1 MILYFVSRNYEV
13 LGLASTNLSE
23 GYEITADELTED
35 IDSGVASLTASIAWD
50 DDTRLQLEE
59 WTRAGNYVLTEH
71 ENDAVLFAV
80 ITHETDTAEKAVTIY
95 AEDAGL
101 DLINEIAPAYT
112 ADASHNI
119 AWYIN
124 YFLGDSDFEI
134 GTNEIPSLT
143 RKLTWDGDSTVTER
157 LRSIATQFGNA
168 ELSYSFAVENLRIT
182 HKYINI
188 WSKRGTDAG
197 QELRL
202 DRDINSIRV
211 ITSAEELYTGLIATG
226 STPEGS
232 DVPINL
238 KGYSYDDGDI
248 YVDSN
253 GRLLSRSGADE
264 WGRMTKGNSRSYI
277 MGRFSYET
285 TTKSELCNRAVTY
298 LKEHKTPAINYEVN
312 IERGLENSRIGDRIN
327 IVDDKGAVYVSARI
341 LALKTSATQQ
351 KKEATLGEY
360 LIKSSGISDRII
372 ELAGQFQQIAK
383 EREFLYSVSVSSSA
397 GSYFIN
403 TNVNTILTAS
413 VFYAGGQLSEIS
425 NAEVNWYSGSTL
437 LGTGFTYTVSNEA
450 TISITCR
457 LEREGN
463 VLAEDYITLFS
474 LKMVYETAESA
485 LTQSSNAITSDTLHY
500 LATDLANGVTT
511 QTAGWTTT
519 PQTMTAVNKYLWTY
533 HTYTKGNGTTV
544 DTVPVITGTYG
555 EKGEKG
561 DKGDTGTGIGVS
573 SVQPQYYLS
582 DSPSTLSGGS
592 WSTTLTYT
600 IGKYIWTRDEI
611 TYTDSSVNYSTAIYN
626 GALTT
631 ACANSE
637 TALQVAGD
645 TEQHFWTT
653 ETGTDTGSHITKK
666 TQTDFVSD
674 PQNGGSNLLA
684 RSNGIAIRDGLTE
697 LANFSADGI
706 TFDNGTP
713 FVIGNNDAYIEFDP
727 VNSRI
732 VIGGNNISLNGQQTL
747 AQTLTELANT
757 TATANGT
764 ADYFW
769 FKSTG
774 TDQGAHIT
782 ETTQTQ
788 FEANPSGGNLL
799 ATSSGLAVRDGLT
812 ELATFDSNG
821 VDIFSNGVSKA
832 HLGDVVRIGRSDPP
846 HIELESSATQGGGD
860 NYSVNTLVVKKG
872 SRECGVFKLSA
883 NTNSYYTPQEFEF
896 DLDGHEILNV
906 YAHEDDATSHMYIG
920 DPTSTSQQVDVDIN
934 GALDVSKDIVVGNA
948 VYLQNAKIIYGKD
961 SNGTDRSVVQ
971 AYNGSNNVVFG
982 YGGYEGSLGNT
993 NIYGNNINFTSRG
1006 NINANQPLKVG
1017 GYKIITTQTF
1027 NADNI
1032 SVTANGYKEGTI
1044 NIAKTGYTPI
1054 GVLDM
1059 YINNASTSG
1068 SGSSF
1073 VTFYRS
1079 YISGTT
1085 YNYGIRSVTSSA
1097 TKVRVY
1103 AKILYVAST
1112 QGV

>member
-812 ELATFDSNG
+812 ELANFGASAIQIGQTNDTRLTLTTSGLSIDGYGIQDTPVQFMFLGDSELRANANFNINIGHGISSKTDTYLTADRVHMDFAHTSLKFDGSSNAVNDPVHVSTEDYDNGIQVDSNIII
-821 VDIFSNGVSKA
+821 DA
-832 HLGDVVRIGRSDPP
+832 
-846 HIELESSATQGGGD
+846 
-860 NYSVNTLVVKKG
+860 
-872 SRECGVFKLSA
+872 
-883 NTNSYYTPQEFEF
+883 
-896 DLDGHEILNV
+896 
-906 YAHEDDATSHMYIG
+906 DATFNNDLYM
-920 DPTSTSQQVDVDIN
+920 
-934 GALDVSKDIVVGNA
+934 K
-948 VYLQNAKIIYGKD
+948 NAKIIYGKD

-993 NIYGNNINFTSRG
+993 NIYGNNINFTSRSG
-1006 NINANQPLKVG
+1006 INANQPLKVG

-1044 NIAKTGYTPI
+1044 SIAKTGYTPI

-1085 YNYGIRSVTSSA
+1085 YYYGIRSVTSSA